1 MPGLKPQHI
10 LSAVAASRVTG
21 GELTGAAP
29 GSRELIFKPGPL
41 KHGSHAFDVSEI
53 KASAGSAS
61 LVFQTVSLPLSF
73 APGRS
78 ELTIKG
84 GTHVEWSPPAEYIKE
99 VFLPTASRMGM
110 VADLHNPVRGY
121 YPAGGGEIR
130 STIIPSKVPLR
141 PLCAAE
147 RGPLV
152 MVRVWSTVSNLPLS
166 IAARQLDRVG
176 ARIESLG
183 LPLERKKYEA
193 PAFGKGSFVLILAE
207 YENIVAGFSALGA
220 IGKKAETVADEA
232 ADRFL
237 SYFHK
242 SGALDPHL
250 ADQVAALMALAQ
262 GESLVTVSEVTGHLI
277 TNIRVIEEFL
287 PVKFTLEGAKG
298 TEGRLRVNGCAFRT
312 A

>member
-21 GELTGAAP
+21 GELTGAVP
-29 GSRELIFKPGPL
+29 GSRELLFKPGPL
-41 KHGSHAFDVSEI
+41 KHGEHAFDVSEI
-53 KASAGSAS
+53 KASAGAAS
-61 LVFQTVSLPLSF
+61 LVFQTVVLPLSF
-73 APGRS
+73 AQGRS

-110 VADLHNPVRGY
+110 AADFHNPIRGY

-130 STIIPSKVPLR
+130 STVIPSKAPLK
-141 PLCAAE
+141 PLCVTE

-152 MVRVWSTVSNLPLS
+152 KVRARSTVSNLPHS
-166 IAARQLDRVG
+166 IAARQLDRVV

-183 LPLERKKYEA
+183 LPLDKKKDEA
-193 PAFGKGSFVLILAE
+193 PAFGKGSFVFILAE

-250 ADQVAALMALAQ
+250 ADQVTVLTALAA
-262 GESLVTVSEVTGHLI
+262 GESQVTVSEVTGHLM
-277 TNIRVIEEFL
+277 TNMRVIEEFL
-287 PVKFTLEGAKG
+287 PVRFILEGATG
-298 TEGRLRVNGCAFRT
+298 TEGRLRVNGCAFR
-312 A
+312 AA